1 MDNMKE
7 KLKKRL
13 YEILGDRDFVLGVV
27 SPLDGESEMKQ
38 VLDYIEANEK
48 VEPSQ
53 IILLAMSIDKDRGK
67 DLIIEPNFAKEIIRK
82 E

>member
-13 YEILGDRDFVLGVV
+13 YEILDDRDFVLGVV

-67 DLIIEPNFAKEIIRK
+67 DLIIEPNFVKEIIRK